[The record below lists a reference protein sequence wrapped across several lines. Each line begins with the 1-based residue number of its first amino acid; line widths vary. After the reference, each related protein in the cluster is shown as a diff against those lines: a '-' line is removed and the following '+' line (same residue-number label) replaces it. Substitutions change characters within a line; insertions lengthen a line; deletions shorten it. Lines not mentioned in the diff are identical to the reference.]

1 MTDTTHTRT
10 ATEGT
15 WALPLL
21 TLVPLALITLL
32 TELSTPWLVVSW
44 ILFGAV
50 VLLVT
55 VGWVTVFRHGM
66 RGSSA
71 WGMCVLVH
79 AVLVWQLISLA
90 C

>member
-1 MTDTTHTRT
+1 MSDTTHPRT

-21 TLVPLALITLL
+21 ALVPIALITLL
-32 TELSTPWLVVSW
+32 TELSTPWLIVSW

-50 VLLVT
+50 VILVT
-55 VGWVTVFRHGM
+55 AGWVTVFRHGM

-79 AVLVWQLISLA
+79 AALVWKLISLA
-90 C
+90 R